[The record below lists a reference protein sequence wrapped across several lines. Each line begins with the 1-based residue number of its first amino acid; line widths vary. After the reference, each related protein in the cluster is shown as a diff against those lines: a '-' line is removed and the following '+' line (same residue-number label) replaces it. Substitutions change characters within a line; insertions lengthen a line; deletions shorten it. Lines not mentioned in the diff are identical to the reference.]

1 MNILPQSQFQ
11 LNHGYSAWK
20 VLGTEMKLIS
30 LPTISTREVFPPC
43 LNLHSGLKQDSQNNT
58 GHIYPCSSSSLGAA
72 RLTHL
77 HTKRGMSSLNTSACN
92 LDQFLEKAVDYW
104 DDFTL

>member
-43 LNLHSGLKQDSQNNT
+43 LNLHSGLKQV
-58 GHIYPCSSSSLGAA
+58 L
-72 RLTHL
+72 R
-77 HTKRGMSSLNTSACN
+77 KRTPKTTQDISTLVHPPAWVQ
-92 LDQFLEKAVDYW
+92 LD
-104 DDFTL
+104 